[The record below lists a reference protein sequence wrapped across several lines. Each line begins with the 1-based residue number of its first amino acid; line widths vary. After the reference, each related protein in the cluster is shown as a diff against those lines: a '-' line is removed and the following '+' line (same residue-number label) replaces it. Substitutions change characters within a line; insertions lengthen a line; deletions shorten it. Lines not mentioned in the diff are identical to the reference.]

1 MMTLR
6 RSTVSIVLAA
16 LLGTVCA
23 AAAFDETKYP
33 NLKGQWL
40 RVGSANWRNPGQ
52 KPPLTSEY
60 QTIFDANLRDQA
72 AGGHGTEPSYACLSP
87 GMPRIMIDYT
97 HMEIVLS
104 AETTYILID
113 HINDN
118 RRIFTDGRDWPAEED
133 PAFHGYSI
141 GRWVDTDNDG
151 HYDTLEVETR
161 NFKGPRAYDTTGL
174 PLHSDNETVVKERIY
189 LDKADPDL
197 LHDDVTTID
206 HALTEP
212 VDGRA
217 RLPAQPEPAAV
228 VGRDELR
235 REQSAHPH
243 RHRELFH
250 QRRRVADAG
259 EEGSGAAGSALFCVP
274 EEMTPRQPRSVTNG
288 PGRRPTLPELIYFG
302 PSPNP

>member
-1 MMTLR
+1 MTLR
-6 RSTVSIVLAA
+6 CSTVSIALAA
-16 LLGTVCA
+16 LLGTISA
-23 AAAFDETKYP
+23 AVAFDETKYP

-40 RVGSANWRNPGQ
+40 RVGSANWRNPDQ
-52 KPPLTSEY
+52 KPPLTPEY
-60 QTIFDANLRDQA
+60 QLIFDANLRDQA

-97 HMEIVLS
+97 QMEIVLT

-118 RRIFTDGRDWPAEED
+118 RRIFTDGRGWPAEED
-133 PAFHGYSI
+133 PTFHGYSI
-141 GRWVDTDNDG
+141 GRWIDTDNDG
-151 HYDTLEVETR
+151 RYDTLEVETR

-212 VDGRA
+212 WTVARSYRRNKSPQPSWVEMNCAENNQHIRIGTENYFISADG
-217 RLPAQPEPAAV
+217 LLMPAKKDQAPP
-228 VGRDELR
+228 DLR
-235 REQSAHPH
+235 Y
-243 RHRELFH
+243 F
-250 QRRRVADAG
+250 
-259 EEGSGAAGSALFCVP
+259 
-274 EEMTPRQPRSVTNG
+274 RS
-288 PGRRPTLPELIYFG
+288 
-302 PSPNP
+302 SKK

>member
-1 MMTLR
+1 MTLR
-6 RSTVSIVLAA
+6 RSTVSIALAA
-16 LLGTVCA
+16 LLGTISA
-23 AAAFDETKYP
+23 AAAFDEAKYP

-52 KPPLTSEY
+52 KPPLTPEY
-60 QTIFDANLRDQA
+60 QAIFDANLRDQA

-97 HMEIVLS
+97 QMEIVLT

-133 PAFHGYSI
+133 PTFHGYSI
-141 GRWVDTDNDG
+141 GQWIDTDNDG
-151 HYDTLEVETR
+151 RYDTLEVETR

-189 LDKADPDL
+189 PDKADPDL

-206 HALTEP
+206 DALTGPWTVARSYRRGKNPRPSWVEMNCAENNQHIRIGTENYFISA
-212 VDGRA
+212 DG
-217 RLPAQPEPAAV
+217 LLMPAKKDQAPP
-228 VGRDELR
+228 DLR
-235 REQSAHPH
+235 
-243 RHRELFH
+243 
-250 QRRRVADAG
+250 
-259 EEGSGAAGSALFCVP
+259 
-274 EEMTPRQPRSVTNG
+274 
-288 PGRRPTLPELIYFG
+288 YFT
-302 PSPNP
+302 SSKK